1 MLFRSAL
8 GVIAPN
14 RCNRRHNATRGLED
28 AFDGSEYEN
37 TTHPIVTRSIMH
49 VAQHCN
55 ICYKYKTGPENQ
67 TSKGDKTWL
76 RTLVLGSSN
85 LMVRKTYS
93 SGRDLGVRLS

>member
-1 MLFRSAL
+1 
-8 GVIAPN
+8 
-14 RCNRRHNATRGLED
+14 
-28 AFDGSEYEN
+28 
-37 TTHPIVTRSIMH
+37 MH